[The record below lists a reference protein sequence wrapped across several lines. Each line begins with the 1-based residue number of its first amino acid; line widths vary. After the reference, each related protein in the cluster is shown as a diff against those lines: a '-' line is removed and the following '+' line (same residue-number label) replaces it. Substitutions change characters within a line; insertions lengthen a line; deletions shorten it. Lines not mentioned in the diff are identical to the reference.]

1 MTFPDFPPVD
11 VYILLKNV
19 NYFLKSDLW
28 DAEID
33 NRGHFS
39 WLETS
44 EKYDKI
50 LGLDFFGYSVHATM
64 YHEIL
69 KHRIIPANIRDD
81 KIGIF
86 EIEQDNQM
94 YFFDLLPDMIERI
107 MTKETN
113 PECFI

>member
-1 MTFPDFPPVD
+1 MTFPTLPPVD
-11 VYILLKNV
+11 VYILLKPV
-19 NYFLKSDLW
+19 SYFEKSDLW
-28 DAEID
+28 DIELD
-33 NRGHFS
+33 NRGNFV

-50 LGLDFFGYSVHATM
+50 LGIVKFGYSVHSTI

-69 KHRIIPANIRDD
+69 QHRIMPANIKDGE
-81 KIGIF
+81 IGIY

-94 YFFDLLPDMIERI
+94 YFYDLLPDMIERV

-113 PECFI
+113 PEYFV